1 MLHINIICLGKL
13 KEKYWR
19 EAEAEYLKRLT
30 PFAKIEIK
38 EIREES
44 FSEKNDPV
52 EIKRREAD
60 KIKKALVGKA
70 DSFIVALDEHGKSF
84 PSVGFAEIFNT
95 TTIRSFSSSITFIL
109 GGPLGLS
116 DSILKAADLICS
128 LSSLTFTHQMARV
141 ILLEQIYR
149 STMINAGKKYH
160 Y

>member
-1 MLHINIICLGKL
+1 MLHITIICLGKL

-19 EAEAEYLKRLT
+19 SAEAEYLKRLT

-38 EIREES
+38 ELKEES
-44 FSEKNDPV
+44 FGEKDDPAEV
-52 EIKRREAD
+52 KKREAE

-70 DSFIVALDEHGKSF
+70 DGFIIVLDENGFAF
-84 PSVGFAEIFNT
+84 PSKEFAEKINSLKDNGTADFV
-95 TTIRSFSSSITFIL
+95 FIL

-116 DSILKAADLICS
+116 DSILKIADLKLS
-128 LSSLTFTHQMARV
+128 LSSFTFTHQMARV

-149 STMINAGKKYH
+149 AMMINTGKKYH

>member
-1 MLHINIICLGKL
+1 MVHITVICLGKL

-19 EAEAEYLKRLT
+19 AAETEYLKRLS

-38 EIREES
+38 ELKEES
-44 FSEKNDPV
+44 FSEKDDP
-52 EIKRREAD
+52 EIIRRKEAE

-70 DSFIVALDEHGKSF
+70 DGFIIALDEDGD
-84 PSVGFAEIFNT
+84 P
-95 TTIRSFSSSITFIL
+95 FSSTRFADKIKSLSDNRAADFVIII

-116 DSILKAADLICS
+116 ESILKIADMTLS
-128 LSSLTFTHQMARV
+128 LSSFTFTHQMARV

-149 STMINAGKKYH
+149 SMMINSGRKYH